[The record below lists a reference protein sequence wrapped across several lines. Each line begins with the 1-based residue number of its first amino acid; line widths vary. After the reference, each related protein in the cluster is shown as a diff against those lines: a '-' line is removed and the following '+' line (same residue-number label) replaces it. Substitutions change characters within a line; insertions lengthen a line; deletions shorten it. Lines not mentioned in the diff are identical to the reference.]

1 MTNSFPGNDARM
13 AAPFATRYIKEN
25 SLKRIAFFCLAAL
38 SVTSASAQSSGFLCC
53 NMRTDGSWISDINY
67 ADSGKTMLPAGTP
80 LSMDGYGKHRI
91 LVTINGRR
99 QAIGNDYSRGMS
111 LDAVAKRYIVEQDPL
126 LRLKTYP
133 KHIQEAIGSARLVR
147 GMNREQV
154 LMAVGYPVYDEN
166 PSLESNTWRYWLSSF
181 EEFDAIFDDKGVLTA
196 IQAEPEV
203 RRKVVAAE

>member
-1 MTNSFPGNDARM
+1 M
-13 AAPFATRYIKEN
+13 
-25 SLKRIAFFCLAAL
+25 KRIVFCCLAAL
-38 SVTSASAQSSGFLCC
+38 AMANASAQSNGFLCC

-80 LSMDGYGKHRI
+80 LSMDGYGKHRV

-111 LDAVAKRYIVEQDPL
+111 LDAVAKRYIVEQEPL

-196 IQAEPEV
+196 IQAEPAV